1 MRMNQ
6 LLKGV
11 FSEHSSN
18 HVVVVRVGALCPD
31 DNAAPVQPVFLG
43 RVLPKQESLVGDV
56 GSRDCRREEEEGK
69 QRLPDL
75 DLAVRGPLEYEVE
88 PDVGEDGPRRR
99 DDEDAEVLDTA
110 HLAARDDAHA
120 YPDDDEEVE
129 RRRAD
134 DRARAEVASGEVL
147 CWKE

>member
-1 MRMNQ
+1 
-6 LLKGV
+6 
-11 FSEHSSN
+11 
-18 HVVVVRVGALCPD
+18 
-31 DNAAPVQPVFLG
+31 
-43 RVLPKQESLVGDV
+43 
-56 GSRDCRREEEEGK
+56 
-69 QRLPDL
+69 
-75 DLAVRGPLEYEVE
+75 
-88 PDVGEDGPRRR
+88 
-99 DDEDAEVLDTA
+99 VLDTA